1 MAIST
6 YAELKTAIATW
17 LERSGDSAVTGN
29 AADFVTL
36 AESRLNRSLSLR
48 AMETET
54 TLTGTVSSRQL
65 TLPSDYV
72 EPKSL
77 FLTTFGTQDWLRPF
91 LAGTETLGTT
101 NGTPTAWTING
112 TAIDLDRPCD
122 QAHSFL
128 FRYRQSFALSDAALG
143 QFGQGTMLEAARLL
157 ADARV
162 EVIVGAALDT
172 LPQLQQRGE
181 VFDLVFVDADKENN
195 IAYVEW
201 AITLAEPEGYVRIF
215 VDEGAL
221 LVELLAKMKDKSGKL
236 NAYIHKLLAA
246 FGQQKDIPSLSTTPQ
261 PLIEPLSERE
271 LEVLHLIAQG
281 LSNREIS
288 ERLVLALSTVKG
300 HNRIIFDKL
309 QVQRRTEAVARAR
322 ELGLI

>member
-17 LERSGDSAVTGN
+17 LERSGDVAVTGN

-36 AESRLNRSLSLR
+36 AESRLNRTLPLR

-112 TAIDLDRPCD
+112 TAISLDRPCD

-128 FRYRQSFALSDAALG
+128 FRYRQRFALSDASPTNWLLSNHPDAYLFACLIEANIFLG
-143 QFGQGTMLEAARLL
+143 DNDGAIAWELRLSQS
-157 ADARV
+157 
-162 EVIVGAALDT
+162 LD
-172 LPQLQQRGE
+172 QI
-181 VFDLVFVDADKENN
+181 ADKEGRSTSR
-195 IAYVEW
+195 A
-201 AITLAEPEGYVRIF
+201 ALT
-215 VDEGAL
+215 VD
-221 LVELLAKMKDKSGKL
+221 
-236 NAYIHKLLAA
+236 
-246 FGQQKDIPSLSTTPQ
+246 P
-261 PLIEPLSERE
+261 
-271 LEVLHLIAQG
+271 
-281 LSNREIS
+281 
-288 ERLVLALSTVKG
+288 ALSAAAAGFSIRKG
-300 HNRIIFDKL
+300 
-309 QVQRRTEAVARAR
+309 E
-322 ELGLI
+322 